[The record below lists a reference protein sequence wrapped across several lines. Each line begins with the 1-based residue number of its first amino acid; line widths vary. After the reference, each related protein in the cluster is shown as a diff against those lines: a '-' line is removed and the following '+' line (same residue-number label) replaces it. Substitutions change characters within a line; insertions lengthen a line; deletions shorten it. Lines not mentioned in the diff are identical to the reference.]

1 MEALSKLSEFKKHKN
16 PNHTGEELYNYFMV
30 AIFPQ
35 SQVRLLD
42 YNRLIK
48 DLYGYSP
55 KDFIKEVKKNSKLK
69 NKVFP
74 LNQIKHKHLV
84 CIWINSGIH

>member
-1 MEALSKLSEFKKHKN
+1 MVIIEWKHCPNLSEFRKHKN
-16 PNHTGEELYNYFMV
+16 PNHTGNEPYNYFMV

-55 KDFIKEVKKNSKLK
+55 KDFIKAS
-69 NKVFP
+69 
-74 LNQIKHKHLV
+74 
-84 CIWINSGIH
+84 